1 MTRGSGNPDVGFY
14 PGGSEDLAIWMEVLS
29 VVGAH
34 LRTLAVRRT
43 ERTLESWRG
52 PGAFGKG
59 WTVCSRGRA
68 REGGA
73 ADSGDRATAAMEK
86 RGRSGL
92 QGTTEPKT

>member
-14 PGGSEDLAIWMEVLS
+14 PGSSEELAIWMEVLS
-29 VVGAH
+29 VAGAH

-52 PGAFGKG
+52 PGTFGKG

-68 REGGA
+68 REGGTG
-73 ADSGDRATAAMEK
+73 DSGDRDNSDGEK
-86 RGRSGL
+86 REIRTSGDK
-92 QGTTEPKT
+92 GA